1 MKFYIISPPTENNQ
15 FTAEKLEKISEIIP
29 VEFFQFRPKHKKIED
44 RLKFVRKNFNQFKK
58 VCKRKKIKMII
69 NDDFDIAEKFNFDGI
84 HLGQRD
90 RKCRD
95 AKKIFGKN
103 FIVGVSCSDSLS
115 LYNDALKQKAD
126 YVAFGPIFETF
137 YKKKKKIDIYKF
149 SKKIRSLRLPF
160 TLIGGINH
168 NNFKK
173 CLGFNPDY
181 IAMISSF
188 WNFKDGPVKSA
199 LLFQRIL
206 RGMIAYEN

>member
-15 FTAEKLEKISEIIP
+15 FNAEELEKISEIIP
-29 VEFFQFRPKHKKIED
+29 VEFFQFRPKHKRVED
-44 RLKFVRKNFNQFKK
+44 RLEFVRKNFNQFKK
-58 VCKRKKIKMII
+58 VCKKKKIKMII

-84 HLGQRD
+84 HLGQKD
-90 RKCRD
+90 KKCRD

-126 YVAFGPIFETF
+126 YVAFGPIFKTF
-137 YKKKKKIDIYKF
+137 YKKKKQIDIYKF
-149 SKKIRSLRLPF
+149 SQKIRSLRLPF

-206 RGMIAYEN
+206 RGKTAYEN